1 MNAKNKKS
9 FLILFTLVYLLF
21 SKDISHAFYN
31 ILSIRSKPKIVDYY
45 IENLNEAGFDFY
57 IEFDDNYDIARAPF
71 RFWKSGNYNEMKG
84 YEGTLVDK
92 NKFHFYIDFESIGSG
107 TDYIYIGVHVYT
119 NNNTYFFVTD
129 LSLKLDVNPPNVEIE
144 GDTKSIVKDY
154 KLQVKANDDM
164 NTISNITLTKP
175 NGEKEVIKTYSYP
188 KVLVISGRNT
198 SNILKNLGYDTDNIS
213 IQELSQFSNF
223 TEYDVIIYDGGWGG
237 INSTNASILN
247 KAFKDGVNIL
257 SNGNDSFVGID
268 LIDREE
274 KALNSLRY
282 RFEKYDNNA
291 GLTGGYALGK
301 FNRFTS
307 HIDNTSESDGAYHK
321 VYPSKNTFII
331 SNVRHEDNTISPGI
345 LYKTS
350 NSGAKWI
357 HVQSANNLY
366 NTNTFRDIFDEL
378 MHGTNKSRMNYEVEF
393 NIFENGEYVIEVE
406 DFSGNITRKVLT
418 INNIDNDN
426 PIIAIDKNKTEWTN
440 KPVEININTK
450 D

>member
-1 MNAKNKKS
+1 M
-9 FLILFTLVYLLF
+9 
-21 SKDISHAFYN
+21 
-31 ILSIRSKPKIVDYY
+31 
-45 IENLNEAGFDFY
+45 
-57 IEFDDNYDIARAPF
+57 
-71 RFWKSGNYNEMKG
+71 
-84 YEGTLVDK
+84 
-92 NKFHFYIDFESIGSG
+92 
-107 TDYIYIGVHVYT
+107 
-119 NNNTYFFVTD
+119 
-129 LSLKLDVNPPNVEIE
+129 
-144 GDTKSIVKDY
+144 
-154 KLQVKANDDM
+154 
-164 NTISNITLTKP
+164 
-175 NGEKEVIKTYSYP
+175 
-188 KVLVISGRNT
+188 
-198 SNILKNLGYDTDNIS
+198 
-213 IQELSQFSNF
+213 
-223 TEYDVIIYDGGWGG
+223 
-237 INSTNASILN
+237 
-247 KAFKDGVNIL
+247 
-257 SNGNDSFVGID
+257 GID